1 MLRTGKNTVFL
12 RMPTKIKTKT
22 KSNIIKSECIYC
34 IIQELYTRDIFMSAG
49 YPADIFLRD

>member
-1 MLRTGKNTVFL
+1 MLRTGKNTAFL
-12 RMPTKIKTKT
+12 RMPTKTKT